1 MREKLIAKLN
11 NFLELK
17 QNIENE
23 TFDVEAEVQAYKASL
38 LAKLEEARNAKIEK
52 IDTYVEL
59 LQSLIAEV
67 EAEEE
72 TKIPEKE
79 EGSILEQASTEENV
93 KEEI

>member
-72 TKIPEKE
+72 TEIPEKE
-79 EGSILEQASTEENV
+79 EGSILEQASTEENL